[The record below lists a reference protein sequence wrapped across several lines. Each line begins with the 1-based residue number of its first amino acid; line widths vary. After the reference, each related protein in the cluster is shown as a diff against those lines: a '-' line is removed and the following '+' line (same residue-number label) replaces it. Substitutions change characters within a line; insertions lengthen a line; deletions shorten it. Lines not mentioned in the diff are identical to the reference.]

1 MHQSISYV
9 DFECKSDK
17 GSEVYLVDDPKP
29 THVHDIK
36 VMNILKPICTFCA
49 MFQGVGFGC
58 GVGFSTI
65 YLNDVKFQCVGTRH
79 KNYAPYLKRYMVM
92 QFFSMYKDKT

>member
-36 VMNILKPICTFCA
+36 VMNILKTNMYILCNVP
-49 MFQGVGFGC
+49 GC
-58 GVGFSTI
+58 WF
-65 YLNDVKFQCVGTRH
+65 
-79 KNYAPYLKRYMVM
+79 
-92 QFFSMYKDKT
+92 